1 MESIIT
7 PLFCEIDL
15 LILVHLC
22 VNVSAK
28 IGYSGNFLTF
38 LHPLIYCDFYI
49 LWYVIYLKSHIE
61 IKNIFSVSYHSLP
74 FFNKWHRWTVV
85 KKFYFGKWNTFW
97 MIPNKIPRLML
108 PIYICLLK
116 VANIEQMSAHRVG
129 SISNL
134 ITIFW

>member
-28 IGYSGNFLTF
+28 IGYSGNFWTF

-49 LWYVIYLKSHIE
+49 LWYVICLKSHIE
-61 IKNIFSVSYHSLP
+61 IKNIFLCHAIVCHFLI
-74 FFNKWHRWTVV
+74 NDTDVV
-85 KKFYFGKWNTFW
+85 KKFYFGKWHPFW

-108 PIYICLLK
+108 PSYICLLK
-116 VANIEQMSAHRVG
+116 VANIEQMSALSVFY
-129 SISNL
+129 
-134 ITIFW
+134 IF